1 MSLNTIIRK
10 IKPKYI
16 KDKEDLLYKLTSHLF
31 VDNEGLKGLRSKT
44 REDMIALI
52 PKGSKVL
59 EIGPFYCPLIEKHTG
74 YDIKYF
80 DVLDTEQ
87 LHVRAV
93 EWGASTE
100 KIPSKIDFVS
110 PTGDL
115 TIIDEKF
122 DYVISSH
129 NIEHHPDL
137 IKHLK
142 IVENLLV
149 DGGKFIAIVPDRRFT
164 YDHFFISSS
173 ITDIIDAHINKV
185 TKHSLKNIIEH
196 KLLHAHNGL
205 THHYA
210 GKHGVQP
217 KLADLKDKLDNVIDE
232 YLNSEKY
239 IDVHAWTFT
248 PRSFKDNID
257 TLHKLG
263 YINLELKVLTMP
275 IYKRTFEFG
284 AVLEKTENK

>member
-1 MSLNTIIRK
+1 MSLNTVIRK

-16 KDKEDLLYKLTSHLF
+16 KDKEDLLYKIMSPLF
-31 VDNEGLKGLRSKT
+31 VDNEGIKGLRSKT
-44 REDMIALI
+44 REEMIASI

-59 EIGPFYCPLIEKHTG
+59 EIGPFYCPLIERNSG

-80 DVLDTEQ
+80 DVLNTEQ
-87 LHVRAV
+87 QYVIAR
-93 EWGASTE
+93 EWKVPID
-100 KIPSKIDFVS
+100 KIPTDIDYIS

-122 DYVISSH
+122 DYVISAH

-137 IKHLK
+137 VKHLK
-142 IVENLLV
+142 IIENLLI
-149 DGGKFIAIVPDRRFT
+149 DGGKYIVIIPDKRFT
-164 YDHFFISSS
+164 YDHFFNASSVA
-173 ITDIIDAHINKV
+173 DVIDAHINKAV
-185 TKHSLKNIIEH
+185 KHSLKNIINN

-217 KLADLKDKLDNVIDE
+217 KLTDLKDELDSIINE

-239 IDVHAWTFT
+239 IDVHAWIFT
-248 PRSFKDNID
+248 PRSFKDIID
-257 TLHKLG
+257 TLDTLG
-263 YINLELKVLTMP
+263 YTNLELKEVTMP
-275 IYKRTFEFG
+275 IYKKSFEFA
-284 AVLEKTENK
+284 AVLEKKK